1 MSNVEQEITD
11 LIGEVIEDSDVVEN
25 AVENALSNNYDFQDM
40 LSRVDSL
47 ESQIDSYAI
56 DQEQILM
63 GLAHLIVKSD
73 PSNKTIVYKTH
84 LDALN
89 KEIEDLKKALA
100 DKEETANG

>member
-1 MSNVEQEITD
+1 M
-11 LIGEVIEDSDVVEN
+11 
-25 AVENALSNNYDFQDM
+25 M
-40 LSRVDSL
+40 SRVDSL
-47 ESQIDSYAI
+47 ESQVDSNAI

>member
-11 LIGEVIEDSDVVEN
+11 LIGEVVQDSTVVED
-25 AVENALSNNYDFQDM
+25 AVDNALSNNYDFQDM
-40 LSRVDSL
+40 MHRVESL
-47 ESQIDSYAI
+47 ESQMDGVAI

-63 GLAHLIVKSD
+63 GLAQMIVKAD
-73 PSNKTIVYKTH
+73 PSNKTIVYQTH
-84 LDALN
+84 IDNLK